1 MLQQKQD
8 GQQALQHRRLMD
20 GQSVSIASCAVLR
33 RAAQRSAGSGPD
45 VDYMHGSN
53 AMQVAHPSYN
63 TIITTT
69 TTTIA
74 VPPPPHQS
82 KCRQTHL
89 RSSCQKGVRRVG
101 SNYHVAGRPL
111 SPGARPG
118 RGPSTANASATHKKW
133 HHFLVKRDERLPL
146 LHIGPCYHARQS
158 RYYRQYSDLSC
169 SLSRLPDW
177 ALGPMARCSAIVPIL
192 SIRHEPPGL
201 PLGRWSP
208 PRGWLLVGGQ
218 SDSMRSDTVPW
229 VICLCP
235 VLLSNVSKHRLGTSL
250 SCRRHPPPRA
260 GAHALRCHPPPPGP
274 ISSISLI
281 CPPQPPREITHTR
294 DTTGDTAWGRERHR
308 EATLG
313 PWSRRHTVS
322 GRAQTAML
330 P

>member
-1 MLQQKQD
+1 
-8 GQQALQHRRLMD
+8 
-20 GQSVSIASCAVLR
+20 
-33 RAAQRSAGSGPD
+33 
-45 VDYMHGSN
+45 MH
-53 AMQVAHPSYN
+53 AAHPSYHSTT
-63 TIITTT
+63 TITTTITTT
-69 TTTIA
+69 TTNIA
-74 VPPPPHQS
+74 AAPPPHQS

-101 SNYHVAGRPL
+101 SNYHVPGRPL
-111 SPGARPG
+111 SPDARPG
-118 RGPSTANASATHKKW
+118 RGPSSANASTTHKKW

-192 SIRHEPPGL
+192 SIRHEPPCL

-218 SDSMRSDTVPW
+218 SDSMRCDTVPR

-235 VLLSNVSKHRLGTSL
+235 VRFSNVSKHQLGTSL
-250 SCRRHPPPRA
+250 SLSSSPTAACGWARPALSPSSTW
-260 GAHALRCHPPPPGP
+260 AHLVHLVHLPAPASARDHAQEGDDRESAVGTATTQKAALG
-274 ISSISLI
+274 S
-281 CPPQPPREITHTR
+281 
-294 DTTGDTAWGRERHR
+294 
-308 EATLG
+308 
-313 PWSRRHTVS
+313 WSRGQAIS

>member
-1 MLQQKQD
+1 MADD
-8 GQQALQHRRLMD
+8 GRALHHA
-20 GQSVSIASCAVLR
+20 QSREQI
-33 RAAQRSAGSGPD
+33 RAEPDPD
-45 VDYMHGSN
+45 VDYMAAD
-53 AMQVAHPSYN
+53 AMQAALPPPSCN
-63 TIITTT
+63 TIIILT

-74 VPPPPHQS
+74 VPPPHQS

-101 SNYHVAGRPL
+101 SNYHAAGRPL
-111 SPGARPG
+111 SPDARPG
-118 RGPSTANASATHKKW
+118 RGPSSANASATHKKW

-177 ALGPMARCSAIVPIL
+177 ALGPMARCSAIVPIS
-192 SIRHEPPGL
+192 SIRHEPPRL

-218 SDSMRSDTVPW
+218 SDSMRCDTVPW

-235 VLLSNVSKHRLGTSL
+235 ILLSNVSKHRLGSLL

-260 GAHALRCHPPPPGP
+260 GGHLLRCHPPPPGP
-274 ISSISLI
+274 ISSIWSI
-281 CPPQPPREITHTR
+281 CPPQTPREITHS
-294 DTTGDTAWGRERHR
+294 R
-308 EATLG
+308 EATGGDGRGDGNDTRGLPLG
-313 PWSRRHTVS
+313 SWSRGQAVS